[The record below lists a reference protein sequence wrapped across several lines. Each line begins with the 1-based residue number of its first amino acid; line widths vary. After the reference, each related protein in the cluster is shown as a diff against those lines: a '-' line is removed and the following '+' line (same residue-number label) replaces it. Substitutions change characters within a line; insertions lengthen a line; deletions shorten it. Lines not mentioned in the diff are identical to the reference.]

1 MKFSINPTF
10 ENIPKGIVR
19 KMLEEACHLYYIK
32 HIDEMEDG
40 DEANEKIDE
49 LNSVFVP
56 IVQELMDD
64 SMFISEDGVVD
75 PKVSEYMFK
84 RFKEDGGLE

>member
-10 ENIPKGIVR
+10 ENIPKGTVR